1 MRRKIEPN
9 DDPIFIVTAE
19 GGCIFGQVDTFVTT
33 PERTKTLLKYLTE
46 YVKKLELETEYRA
59 GQTG

>member
-9 DDPIFIVTAE
+9 DDPIFIVTGE

-33 PERTKTLLKYLTE
+33 PERTKMLLNYLTW
-46 YVKKLELETEYRA
+46 YVERLELETEYRA
-59 GQTG
+59 SQKG